1 MKTYENES
9 MFVNNFA
16 KDAKESLRNGQKFEA
31 EWNNVTITV
40 TSMDNN
46 NPSKVT
52 MYECT
57 INGVA
62 FKGNITQLKKRLN
75 ITFTKEYN
83 RTNEGAR
90 SANTKVI
97 IKTDEELQAT
107 AERENVRFIDAVKL
121 VLRTAR
127 KYSFLEMLSMDNIA
141 NIERDGILVGG
152 DGETASTYAII
163 METLQVQRDA
173 AKAEAERIEA
183 ERKAETER
191 KETHRANLLKWIAEA
206 STNGQIERVMELSK
220 ELAKLK

>member
-83 RTNEGAR
+83 RTGERAQA
-90 SANTKVI
+90 ANTKVT
-97 IKTDEELQAT
+97 IKSDSELAETAKVANDRVMQAVAT
-107 AERENVRFIDAVKL
+107 I
-121 VLRTAR
+121 R
-127 KYSFLEMLSMDNIA
+127 KYSDRYGLGMVEAFVGIESVEALVLQALCREREAAKKALE
-141 NIERDGILVGG
+141 EREAKEREAKERLQAI
-152 DGETASTYAII
+152 ETAK
-163 METLQVQRDA
+163 EQQKA
-173 AKAEAERIEA
+173 A
-183 ERKAETER
+183 
-191 KETHRANLLKWIAEA
+191 LLAKIAEA
-206 STNGQIERVMELSK
+206 SANGNFDLVITLSADLK
-220 ELAKLK
+220 KLTK